1 MSQYKIQLDALKESY
16 SSALENFHNTF
27 IIHHT
32 NPDSVEYSQIYSQE
46 EGQIRAILGSLFS
59 LQNSIETSIE
69 SWNKQIAILDE
80 KLKVEKDANENLHTR
95 VRDKKGTSR
104 GSIGMI
110 IESQESY
117 DYQRLKNITLFIGD
131 IILLYFIYS
140 IAFAKEN

>member
-1 MSQYKIQLDALKESY
+1 MNQYKIELETLKESY
-16 SSALENFHNTF
+16 SSALENFRNTF

-32 NPDSVEYSQIYSQE
+32 NPDSVEYAQIYSRE
-46 EGQIRAILGSLFS
+46 EEQLHVILGSLFS

-69 SWNKQIAILDE
+69 TLNEQISILDE
-80 KLKVEKDANENLHTR
+80 KVKIEKDANENLHKR

-110 IESQESY
+110 LESQESY